1 MKRLKQ
7 YGMVLYMIFLVSAL
21 ALLSYLPNA
30 NALEPTPVEI
40 TNSVS
45 ITPPAAP
52 SAPYGLA
59 ISGISD
65 AGATISWAPVATAN
79 QYSVWI
85 NGTRWTGV
93 ASPGV
98 TISDLQ
104 PYTIYD
110 VYVTAIN
117 ESGESTP
124 STTASFTTLPPIPT
138 SPATPIIASV
148 NDNTALINWEPLP
161 PAQFIQVY
169 RVYVDGTPVADVTP
183 QEGIQAANLTNL
195 HEGNH
200 IVSISGINAN
210 KEGPLSTPVHF
221 TIGALPAPSGL
232 QMTNHSTDT
241 IWLRWNSVQGAYKYI
256 ININGQLAG
265 ETQQSNYKLEGLQ
278 AGQRC
283 IVDVVAVMPDGN
295 LSQPASIQLDTILAD
310 YPLTKESLV
319 QDIFSYCPDV
329 VPGLVMIFVVG
340 ASFALARTAKESIM

>member
-1 MKRLKQ
+1 MKKLL
-7 YGMVLYMIFLVSAL
+7 VFLIVALMIFISGCSMVPIPMAH
-21 ALLSYLPNA
+21 AT
-30 NALEPTPVEI
+30 EPTPVTVTNPI
-40 TNSVS
+40 T
-45 ITPPAAP
+45 IDPPPIPKAP
-52 SAPYGLA
+52 EDIS
-59 ISGISD
+59 ISGITD
-65 AGATISWAPVATAN
+65 VGATVSWSPVDTAS
-79 QYSVWI
+79 QYSVWV
-85 NGTRWTGV
+85 NGARWTG
-93 ASPGV
+93 ADSPG
-98 TISDLQ
+98 IEIHGLK

-110 VYVTAIN
+110 ITVSAAN
-117 ESGESTP
+117 ESGESEQ
-124 STTASFTTLPPIPT
+124 SSTASFTTLPPVPAAPSLPT
-138 SPATPIIASV
+138 IANV
-148 NDNTALINWEPLP
+148 KDNTALVQWEPLP
-161 PAQFIQVY
+161 PSQYILAY
-169 RVYVDGTPVADVTP
+169 RVYVDGIPVADVIP

-241 IWLRWNSVQGAYKYI
+241 IWLRWNSVPGAYKYI